1 MKTKKVESMR
11 YRFLVALSAAVFILA
26 GCDNVAQ
33 NNVSDSQPP
42 AVEVVAAAR
51 VGVQPQKTYTT
62 RIEAPENVVLR
73 PRLSGVIDR
82 VHFQEGQRVNKGDVL
97 FQLDDRHLKA
107 RVEQL
112 NSELARARA
121 ALHQAKAE
129 AERAGRLLRSNAIS
143 EEQAELR
150 ESVRRQAEAEV
161 SSLNAQ
167 LKEAELQLGYA
178 TIRSPI
184 EGDIS
189 RANITAGNTVIA
201 NQSRLTTIASNQDRY
216 TYFDMDESTWYRF
229 FQTRDQALGSPVRI
243 QLIGESNFSHVGE
256 IDFVD
261 NSIDSDTG
269 TLRLRAVLS
278 DSGGTLVPGAFARV
292 KIAVA
297 GTEQKIL
304 VPDRAIATDLDSRF
318 VLTVNDHGETRYTP
332 VEIGQRYG
340 TFRVVE
346 QGIAEGDLLVAN
358 GAAKVGPDMK
368 IAPTLLSEA
377 PSDIAFTLEDHAS
390 TVQQTAGVEF

>member
-1 MKTKKVESMR
+1 MR
-11 YRFLVALSAAVFILA
+11 YRFLVALSAAVIIFT
-26 GCDNVAQ
+26 GCDSASQ
-33 NNVSDSQPP
+33 GSASKPQPP
-42 AVEVVAAAR
+42 SIEVVAAAS

-62 RIEAPENVVLR
+62 RIEAPENVELR
-73 PRLSGVIDR
+73 PRLSGVVER
-82 VHFQEGQRVNKGDVL
+82 VHFQEGQKVNKGDVL
-97 FQLDDRHLKA
+97 FQLDDRHLNA

-112 NSELARARA
+112 NAELARARA
-121 ALHQAKAE
+121 ALDQAKAE

-150 ESVRRQAEAEV
+150 ESVRRQAEAEA

-178 TIRSPI
+178 NIRAPI
-184 EGDIS
+184 DGVIS

-201 NQSRLTTIASNQDRY
+201 NQSRLTTITSDQDRY
-216 TYFDMDESTWYRF
+216 AYFDMDEGTWYRF
-229 FQTRDQALGSPVRI
+229 FRARDRAIGSPARI
-243 QLIGESNFSHVGE
+243 QLTGEQNFSHVGQ

-261 NSIDSDTG
+261 NTIDINTG

-278 DSGGTLVPGAFARV
+278 DSGDALVPGAFARL

-297 GTEQKIL
+297 ETEQKIL

-318 VLTVNDHGETRYTP
+318 VLTVNDEGETRYTP
-332 VEIGQRYG
+332 VEIGQRFG

-346 QGIAEGDLLVAN
+346 QGIAEGDVLVFN
-358 GAAKVGPDMK
+358 GTAKVGPDMT
-368 IAPTLLSEA
+368 IAPVLLSEA
-377 PSDIAFTLEDHAS
+377 PSDIAFTLEDHTAK
-390 TVQQTAGVEF
+390 VQPTAGVEF

>member
-11 YRFLVALSAAVFILA
+11 YRFLVALSAAVFMLA

-62 RIEAPENVVLR
+62 RIEAPENVELR

-216 TYFDMDESTWYRF
+216 AYFDMDESTWYRF
-229 FQTRDQALGSPVRI
+229 FQTRDRKRPPI
-243 QLIGESNFSHVGE
+243 
-256 IDFVD
+256 
-261 NSIDSDTG
+261 
-269 TLRLRAVLS
+269 
-278 DSGGTLVPGAFARV
+278 
-292 KIAVA
+292 
-297 GTEQKIL
+297 
-304 VPDRAIATDLDSRF
+304 
-318 VLTVNDHGETRYTP
+318 TP
-332 VEIGQRYG
+332 CQV
-340 TFRVVE
+340 
-346 QGIAEGDLLVAN
+346 
-358 GAAKVGPDMK
+358 
-368 IAPTLLSEA
+368 
-377 PSDIAFTLEDHAS
+377 
-390 TVQQTAGVEF
+390 